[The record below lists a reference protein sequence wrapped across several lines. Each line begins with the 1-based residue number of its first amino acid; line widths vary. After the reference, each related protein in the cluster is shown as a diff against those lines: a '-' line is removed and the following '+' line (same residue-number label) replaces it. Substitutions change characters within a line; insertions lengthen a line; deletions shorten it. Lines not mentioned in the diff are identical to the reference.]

1 MSHPVND
8 MIMDQIIDTVAD
20 MSAHEKH
27 VYLFKN
33 KLQAAYRED
42 WNDVI
47 VDHMFNKKMEESPY

>member
-8 MIMDQIIDTVAD
+8 MIMDQIIDTIAD

-27 VYLFKN
+27 LYLFKN
-33 KLQAAYRED
+33 KLQTAYRED

-47 VDHMFNKKMEESPY
+47 AQDMFEKRMEQSV

>member
-8 MIMDQIIDTVAD
+8 MIMDEIVDKVAD

-27 VYLFKN
+27 MYLFN
-33 KLQAAYRED
+33 NGLQAAYREN

-47 VDHMFNKKMEESPY
+47 MEDMLEKRMEQSV

>member
-8 MIMDQIIDTVAD
+8 MIMDEIVDKVAD

-27 VYLFKN
+27 MYLFKN
-33 KLQAAYRED
+33 GLQAAYREN

-47 VDHMFNKKMEESPY
+47 MEDMLEKRTEQSV

>member
-8 MIMDQIIDTVAD
+8 MIMDQIIDKVAE

-27 VYLFKN
+27 MYLFKN

-47 VDHMFNKKMEESPY
+47 ADDMLEKKMQESPY

>member
-8 MIMDQIIDTVAD
+8 MIMDEIVDKVAD

-27 VYLFKN
+27 MYLFKN
-33 KLQAAYRED
+33 KLQTAYREN

-47 VDHMFNKKMEESPY
+47 MEDMLEKRMEQSV